1 MFQQTYLHIIERAKT
16 QPSRNVPECNVN
28 ASSILYLLYLLY
40 FIYIAYYIMTTKN
53 GSGIHG
59 LQPKGGL
66 LGGGGGSTGGS
77 GMIGSSARGRNR
89 SVLRKAFGK
98 TIHTTSTAYLRS
110 QNTNNKKQD

>member
-1 MFQQTYLHIIERAKT
+1 
-16 QPSRNVPECNVN
+16 
-28 ASSILYLLYLLY
+28 
-40 FIYIAYYIMTTKN
+40 MTTKN

-98 TIHTTSTAYLRS
+98 TIHTASTAYLRS
-110 QNTNNKKQD
+110 QNTNNKKHVASGSDYTRFKQLQTTNRSYNEFSFGGYTNSAYTNLSKAK

>member
-1 MFQQTYLHIIERAKT
+1 
-16 QPSRNVPECNVN
+16 
-28 ASSILYLLYLLY
+28 
-40 FIYIAYYIMTTKN
+40 MTTKN

-89 SVLRKAFGK
+89 SVLRKAFGN
-98 TIHTTSTAYLRS
+98 TIHTASTAYLRS
-110 QNTNNKKQD
+110 QNTNNKKQTYITNFNIKFFINSLVIYIFYEV